1 MKKSAFIIAALAVA
15 ATYPLT
21 SSATLLVELTGTK
34 TITGAMET
42 GTTAFLVNLQTG
54 GKPFT
59 DFDPN
64 LGTLRFSALSIG
76 LTYSDNTV
84 IAFEPV
90 VGRISGFNA
99 AVAFPSL
106 GSSFNAV
113 AGNSWQCPENPT
125 GRCTTGGGP
134 TIKSMTLTGE
144 NIAPTGFIAG
154 RIENEFYQFQGTV
167 SGNWALNVDANFT
180 FGYDPF
186 SRNKYLQS
194 LGLSNTPSV
203 SDLNIALEHIK
214 SMRELDATTSGQN
227 ENLRNAE
234 YYLRDRVGMLMLRGQ
249 GSIDFSSPGSI
260 FDDVANMAGPSA
272 LLIYNGKKY
281 LDIIT
286 GRHTAGEGELPNSAP
301 GGLKDAWEGWVDGF
315 FDNPIPQVEE
325 APENVDIR
333 QGPLSK
339 MSFSTDP
346 NAPLR
351 GFVIEGPTDIT
362 AFYIETPHDNQVL
375 YFDPLIED
383 YLTISSQGSKIT
395 SFVLTDPAFS
405 ELIKIYVGDKVFQY
419 VPGSTFSFL
428 DAVGSSIFAFGISGF
443 PDSAKGLEAT
453 FGLQFSEPG
462 DTIVMAF
469 SGYINAIPEPET
481 WLMFLSGLILVT
493 LRIPDLT
500 HHRKNAVRHAG

>member
-167 SGNWALNVDANFT
+167 
-180 FGYDPF
+180 
-186 SRNKYLQS
+186 
-194 LGLSNTPSV
+194 
-203 SDLNIALEHIK
+203 
-214 SMRELDATTSGQN
+214 
-227 ENLRNAE
+227 
-234 YYLRDRVGMLMLRGQ
+234 
-249 GSIDFSSPGSI
+249 
-260 FDDVANMAGPSA
+260 
-272 LLIYNGKKY
+272 
-281 LDIIT
+281 
-286 GRHTAGEGELPNSAP
+286 
-301 GGLKDAWEGWVDGF
+301 
-315 FDNPIPQVEE
+315 
-325 APENVDIR
+325 
-333 QGPLSK
+333 
-339 MSFSTDP
+339 
-346 NAPLR
+346 
-351 GFVIEGPTDIT
+351 
-362 AFYIETPHDNQVL
+362 
-375 YFDPLIED
+375 
-383 YLTISSQGSKIT
+383 
-395 SFVLTDPAFS
+395 
-405 ELIKIYVGDKVFQY
+405 
-419 VPGSTFSFL
+419 
-428 DAVGSSIFAFGISGF
+428 
-443 PDSAKGLEAT
+443 
-453 FGLQFSEPG
+453 
-462 DTIVMAF
+462 
-469 SGYINAIPEPET
+469 
-481 WLMFLSGLILVT
+481 
-493 LRIPDLT
+493 
-500 HHRKNAVRHAG
+500 